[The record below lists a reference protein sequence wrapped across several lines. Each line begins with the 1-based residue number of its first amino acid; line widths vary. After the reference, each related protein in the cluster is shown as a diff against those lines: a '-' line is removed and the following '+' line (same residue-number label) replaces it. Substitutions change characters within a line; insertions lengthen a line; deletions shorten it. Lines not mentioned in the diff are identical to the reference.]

1 MEKEQQTI
9 RRRMLSFIRELV
21 PDWRPTRKQLLW
33 AIRIIVMLFLLLGIL
48 TFIGLPFGISLW
60 NWVKLLIV
68 PAVIAGGG
76 IWFNRQQRERELEVA
91 DQRAQDEALQTYFDQ
106 MSQLLTDREHQMH
119 EVKPGDSLRAV
130 AQARTLTILTRLDG
144 RRKGSVL
151 QFLYETG
158 LIIREQPVLS
168 LSNADLHG
176 AVLHTAEMSEINLD
190 RANLSHASFIN
201 VNFNGAFL
209 REANLHQADL
219 AGVNLSNATLK
230 NADLS
235 KANLAVLE
243 VDKGVFYLSQLD
255 HLSQLDRLRS
265 GQPIPKG
272 ISKDPPVIEIDQK
285 IGVNVGGKVTGID
298 VGRFLLATN
307 VSAADL
313 TNVDLREA
321 NLRDIVGV
329 TNTELFQQTYS
340 LRGATMPD
348 GSIHP

>member
-1 MEKEQQTI
+1 VEQEQQTI

-33 AIRIIVMLFLLLGIL
+33 TIRIIVMLVLLLGIL
-48 TFIGLPFGISLW
+48 TIIGLPFGISLW
-60 NWVKLLIV
+60 DWVKLLIV

-91 DQRAQDEALQTYFDQ
+91 DQRAQDEALQSYLDQ
-106 MSQLLTDREHQMH
+106 ISQLLTDREHQMH

-158 LIIREQPVLS
+158 LIIGEQPVLS

-176 AVLHTAEMSEINLD
+176 AALHTAEMSEINLD
-190 RANLSHASFIN
+190 RANLSHASFTN

-209 REANLHQADL
+209 REANLHHADL
-219 AGVNLSNATLK
+219 AGVNLSNATLR

-255 HLSQLDRLRS
+255 RLRS
-265 GQPIPKG
+265 GQPI
-272 ISKDPPVIEIDQK
+272 SKDLPVIEIDQR
-285 IGVNVGGKVTGID
+285 IGVNVGGKVIGID
-298 VGRFLLATN
+298 VDRFHLATN
-307 VSAADL
+307 LSAADL

-340 LRGATMPD
+340 LKGATMPD